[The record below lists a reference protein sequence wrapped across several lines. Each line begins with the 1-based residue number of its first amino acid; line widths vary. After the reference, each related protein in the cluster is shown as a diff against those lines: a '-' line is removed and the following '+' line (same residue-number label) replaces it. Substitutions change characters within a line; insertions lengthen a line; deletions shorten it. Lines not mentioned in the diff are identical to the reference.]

1 MGVRRFLSL
10 PVPAAYMGAGYLV
23 VIAYFAAA
31 GAPWEARLALYG
43 TVSLSAA
50 VAIVVGLHRY
60 NPARKAPWVLLAT
73 SQCVYFAG
81 DVTFYTY
88 HDKLHDTSY
97 PAPADA
103 LYLAHYPFLVAGLVL
118 LVGRRSRHRG
128 ALVDTLIV
136 GAAFAF
142 LAWNLLMDPYTQP
155 SSGSTLLRVTSLAYP
170 VMDLMVLVAAIR
182 LVGPALR
189 VPAMTFLATA
199 LAFLL
204 GSDFVYAWLQ
214 VKGRYGGPGGFL
226 DATWMTYY
234 LLLGLAALSPSM
246 RQIGEARGP
255 MRIQLGPAR
264 IVALMVASLV
274 APVTAIVAEA
284 SHKSTPVLSSAIT
297 SSVVFALVVARLAG
311 VASAQRYAQAE
322 KERLRSRVVAVAE
335 HERMR
340 VAASLHDG
348 PIQQLGALSLRLELL
363 AAQVTRGEIDEAFAS
378 MHRVRDEVAAEMQA
392 LRRLMSSLRPPVI
405 DERGI
410 VHALRECAGQLL
422 DHRDVEF
429 EVESSVDTARDPEL
443 ETVIYRIAREAL
455 LNVDKHARARRV
467 DISLSKRGDEL
478 VLSIRDDGRG
488 FDAWGY
494 TTSPERYPGL
504 LSMQELAQSL
514 AGTMRVT
521 SGRDAGTEVRAVIP
535 FVDMRAYGKQLSQ
548 VTSTG

>member
-1 MGVRRFLSL
+1 MSLGRPLSL
-10 PVPAAYMGAGYLV
+10 PAPAAYLGAGYLV
-23 VIAYFAAA
+23 VLAYFAADD
-31 GAPWEARLALYG
+31 APWEARLTLYG
-43 TVSLSAA
+43 AVSLSAA
-50 VAIVVGLHRY
+50 VAIVVGIHRY
-60 NPARKAPWVLLAT
+60 RPARMAPWILLAL

-118 LVGRRSRHRG
+118 LVGRRNRHRG
-128 ALVDTLIV
+128 ALIDTLIV

-142 LAWNLLMDPYTQP
+142 LVWNLLMDPYTHA
-155 SSGSTLLRVTSLAYP
+155 SAGSTLLRATSLAYP

-182 LVGPALR
+182 LVGPVLR
-189 VPAMTFLATA
+189 VPAMALLAAA

-204 GSDFVYAWLQ
+204 GSDFVYTWLQ

-234 LLLGLAALSPSM
+234 LLLGVAALSPTM
-246 RQIGEARGP
+246 RQLGEVRAP

-264 IVALMVASLV
+264 ILALMVASLV
-274 APVTAIVAEA
+274 APVAAIVAEA
-284 SHKSTPVLSSAIT
+284 SHKPVPVLSSAVT
-297 SSVVFALVVARLAG
+297 SIVVFALVVARLAG
-311 VASAQRYAQAE
+311 VASSQRRAQAE
-322 KERLRSRVVAVAE
+322 KERLRGRVIAVAE

-340 VAASLHDG
+340 VAASLHEG
-348 PIQQLGALSLRLELL
+348 PIQQLGALSLRLELM
-363 AAQVTRGEIDEAFAS
+363 ADQVTRGEVDEAFAS
-378 MHRVRDEVAAEMQA
+378 MHRVREEVAAEMHA

-410 VHALRECAGQLL
+410 VHALRECANQLL
-422 DHRDVEF
+422 DRDVAF

-443 ETVIYRIAREAL
+443 ETVVYRIAREAL
-455 LNVDKHARARRV
+455 LNVDKHAQARRV
-467 DISLSKRGDEL
+467 DVSLSKRDNDL

-488 FDAWGY
+488 FDAWAY

-514 AGTMRVT
+514 AGNTRVT

-535 FVDMRAYGKQLSQ
+535 FVDVRTYGRQLSQ